1 MEIVKNNIL
10 DGLNENQKEAVT
22 TINGPL
28 QIIAGAG
35 SGKTRVLTHRIA
47 HLIEQ
52 GIKPYNILA
61 LTFTNKAAKEMKHR
75 IAQLVDEY
83 NAERIWAGTF
93 HSIFARI
100 LRYEASEIGYDNNFS
115 IYDTEESLTVLK
127 KTVFTNI
134 DISKETKENAVFSA
148 ISSAKNKLI
157 LPDKYAQNATTNFE
171 KIVAECYREYQAQ
184 LLRNNSMDFDDLLV
198 NMLRLLH
205 IPNILAKYQD
215 KFHYILIDEYQ
226 DTNKVQYSAINELAK
241 HRQNI
246 CVVGDDAQSIY
257 KWRGADITN
266 ILNFGKDYPYCKV
279 VKLEQNYRSTKN
291 ILAAADSVIKHNKN
305 QLPKHLW
312 TENDDGEKIYL
323 MKLQNDRVEAKNV
336 VDIINNK
343 YREGEKL
350 NQFAILYR
358 TNAQSLVFENACRM
372 LNLPYIVIGGMSF
385 YKRKEVKDI
394 LAYLRLLVNFKDDNS
409 LLRIINEP
417 PRGIGGVTVDAV
429 VNFARKNRLSLLE
442 SLKIA
447 TSEQVITKKP
457 ATQIDKLSHLFEKHI
472 QLVREN
478 ASPEHLVE
486 FIQQTGIIDY
496 YKEIDTDDANDRLAN
511 IEQLLTDII
520 SYISNDS
527 LGDSFNENSERNL
540 QSYLEQVS
548 LISDLDAKELAEDRI
563 TLMTLHS
570 AKGLEY
576 DNVFIVGLENN
587 LFPLTSSSKFVDDI
601 EEERRLFY
609 VGVTRARKTLTVS
622 YCENRMKFGQFHQNS
637 PSIFLKEIEPDLL
650 EDVMGNTFLVR
661 KRNFDSVLSNNQK
674 MPSPKKSFP
683 KENYSQIDDFSDDDN
698 YSQLPETVDGFRIG
712 DVVKHSSFGVG
723 KILDISGFGDKQK
736 ITVHFST
743 VGRKQLL
750 LKYANLE
757 K

>member
-1 MEIVKNNIL
+1 MEITKTKSNIL
-10 DGLNENQKEAVT
+10 EGLNENQKEAIA

-52 GIKPYNILA
+52 GINPYNILA
-61 LTFTNKAAKEMKHR
+61 LTFTNKAAKEMRHR
-75 IAQLVDEY
+75 IAQLVNEY

-100 LRYEASEIGYDNNFS
+100 LRIEASELGYDNNFT
-115 IYDTEESLTVLK
+115 IYDTEDSLTVLK
-127 KTVFTNI
+127 KSVFTNVGVP
-134 DISKETKENAVFSA
+134 KETKENAVFSV
-148 ISSAKNKLI
+148 ISSAKNQLI
-157 LPDKYAQNATTNFE
+157 LHEKYAQMATTPFE
-171 KIVAECYREYQAQ
+171 KTVAECYREYQSH
-184 LLRNNSMDFDDLLV
+184 LLKNNCMDFDDLLV
-198 NMLRLLH
+198 NMLRLLY
-205 IPNILAKYQD
+205 IPHILAKYQD

-226 DTNKVQYSAINELAK
+226 DTNKVQYYAIKELAK

-257 KWRGADITN
+257 KWRGADISN
-266 ILNFGKDYPYCKV
+266 ILNFREDYPYCKTI
-279 VKLEQNYRSTKN
+279 KLEQNYRSTKN
-291 ILAAADSVIKHNKN
+291 ILAAADSVILHNKN
-305 QLPKHLW
+305 QLKKHLW
-312 TENDDGEKIYL
+312 TENDEGEKIYL
-323 MKLQNDRVEAKNV
+323 MKLLNDRIEAKSV
-336 VDIINNK
+336 VDAINKK
-343 YREGEKL
+343 YENGEKL

-394 LAYLRLLVNFKDDNS
+394 LAYLRLLVNPKDDNS

-417 PRGIGGVTVDAV
+417 PRGIGSSSIETLVDY
-429 VNFARKNRLSLLE
+429 ARNNRISLLE
-442 SLKIA
+442 TLKFADSDTTIR
-447 TSEQVITKKP
+447 KKTT
-457 ATQIDKLSHLFEKHI
+457 TQINKLATLFAKHI
-472 QLVREN
+472 QLVSEV
-478 ASPEHLVE
+478 AKPEHLVE

-496 YKEIDTDDANDRLAN
+496 YREIDTEDANDRLAN

-520 SYISNDS
+520 SYIQEDES
-527 LGDSFNENSERNL
+527 RNL

-548 LISDLDAKELAEDRI
+548 LISDLDAKELAEDRV

-576 DNVFIVGLENN
+576 DNVFVVGMENG
-587 LFPLTSSSKFVDDI
+587 LFPLGSSSKSQEEL

-609 VGVTRARKTLTVS
+609 VGITRARQVLTLT
-622 YCENRMKFGQFHQNS
+622 YCESRMKFGQLTTFPAS
-637 PSIFLKEIEPDLL
+637 MFLKEIDGDLL
-650 EDVMGNTFLVR
+650 EDVFGNSFLLK
-661 KRNFDSVLSNNQK
+661 KRSFDNLSSNSSSKQ
-674 MPSPKKSFP
+674 SFQKKSFP
-683 KENYSQIDDFSDDDN
+683 VFDDISYEEN
-698 YSQLPETVDGFRIG
+698 YSQLPREDVKFRIG
-712 DVVKHSSFGVG
+712 DIVRHSSFGLG
-723 KILDISGFGDKQK
+723 KILSLSGFGSAQK
-736 ITVHFST
+736 VTIHFGT

-757 K
+757 KQQP

>member
-442 SLKIA
+442 SLKTA

-723 KILDISGFGDKQK
+723 KVLDISGFGDKQK